1 MFANL
6 KIGVRLTLG
15 FGALLLLVLLL
26 SIIAVSGMD
35 TLSSLTDRLYQH
47 PYTVT
52 TAVLRIDGNINK
64 VRLNM
69 RDAGRTENSAQ
80 RPQYFQTANN
90 LMQQIENDFTLVQA
104 RFLGDKRQVDLAQ
117 RLYGEWKNLIQR
129 QITLLE
135 AQREEEFY
143 TLIFGDTA
151 LKFNE
156 LIMAMNEVIQFST
169 QKALEF
175 HEGAALERNNTLQ
188 FMYILIIGV
197 FIVGFAFAWWTTRSI
212 TQPIKQ
218 AVINL
223 ERLAQGDLIAKIEDS
238 ARGDETGQLLRAMQ
252 SLSDTLV
259 RVLGEVRA
267 KAENLSSASE
277 EVSATAQSMSQGATE
292 QAASVE
298 ETSASLEQMTSSIAQ
313 NTENA
318 KVTNRIAADSARQAE
333 EGGQAVTNT
342 VTAMQQIARKISIIE
357 EIAYKTN
364 ILALNAAIEA
374 ARAGEHGRGFAVVA
388 TEVQKLAENSQ
399 GAAQEIGQLAN
410 SSVDIAETAG
420 NLLNNI
426 VPNIRKTADLVQE
439 ITAASEEQ
447 SSGVELVNKAMA
459 QLDQIS
465 QQSASSAEQLAA
477 TAEEVNSQAA
487 HLQQLIDF
495 FKLPNNSPGEHSVT
509 TVTHDFLKNHHN
521 TKVAQ
526 THFKY
531 DSPHFSKTPR
541 RPLAAPHNE
550 RDFVEFD
557 EK

>member
-6 KIGVRLTLG
+6 KIGVRLAIG
-15 FGALLLLVLLL
+15 FGSVLLLVIVL
-26 SIIAVSGMD
+26 SVISLNGMSN
-35 TLSSLTDRLYQH
+35 LAELTDRLYRH
-47 PYTVT
+47 PYTVS

-64 VRLNM
+64 VRIAM
-69 RDAGRTENSAQ
+69 RDAGREEKATERSQYYQIVNS
-80 RPQYFQTANN
+80 
-90 LMQQIENDFTLVQA
+90 LVQEIEKDFPLIQE
-104 RFLGDKRQVDLAQ
+104 RFLGDKRQVDSAQ
-117 RLYGEWKNLIQR
+117 RFYEEWKILIQR
-129 QITLLE
+129 QISLLQEERIEEFTTLVHGLTRDKFTE
-135 AQREEEFY
+135 LTREMGEISEFAAQR
-143 TLIFGDTA
+143 A
-151 LKFNE
+151 L
-156 LIMAMNEVIQFST
+156 S
-169 QKALEF
+169 F
-175 HEGAALERNNTLQ
+175 HENAGKERDTTIQ
-188 FMYILIIGV
+188 FMYLLAFSVFAIGV
-197 FIVGFAFAWWTTRSI
+197 GFAWWTTRSI
-212 TQPIKQ
+212 TRPIQ
-218 AVINL
+218 DAVNNL
-223 ERLAQGDLIAKIEDS
+223 ERLAQGDLVAKIENS
-238 ARGDETGQLLRAMQ
+238 ERADETGQLLRAMQ
-252 SLSDTLV
+252 SMSDTLV
-259 RVLGEVRA
+259 RVLGEVRS

-313 NTENA
+313 NTENS

-333 EGGQAVTNT
+333 EGGQAVANT
-342 VTAMQQIARKISIIE
+342 VTAMQQIAKKISIIE

-399 GAAQEIGQLAN
+399 TAAQEIGQLAN

-426 VPNIRKTADLVQE
+426 VPNIRKTSDLVQE

-447 SSGVELVNKAMA
+447 SSGVDLVNKAMA

-495 FKLPNNSPGEHSVT
+495 FKLPNSFDAYMPSTSTNSDRNPSHTIKPTRTVIKHTQPGFNKSARAS
-509 TVTHDFLKNHHN
+509 LG
-521 TKVAQ
+521 AI
-526 THFKY
+526 
-531 DSPHFSKTPR
+531 
-541 RPLAAPHNE
+541 HNE
-550 RDFVEFD
+550 KDFVQFD
-557 EK
+557 DK